1 MLLVDVKILYIRIY
15 CTRNLFSNVF
25 VTWKCNVD
33 SVRINSSLVEQKY
46 SFYSQQLLESDCSN
60 TKTERLVLNS
70 FCFWLFS
77 KAWFLDQFLLNL
89 GKDWETHLFP
99 FNYFISLFP
108 IPLQIVGKTLCCW
121 AKLLKAQACRKSPAS
136 THEADGLFRMP
147 SFFIF
152 LKWKSFNTSQNT
164 NINFNLNIL
173 LVSKKW

>member
-1 MLLVDVKILYIRIY
+1 MSFISLEQAISWYWAKTNVFLYATMLLVDVTIPDIRIY

-70 FCFWLFS
+70 FCFWFFP

-108 IPLQIVGKTLCCW
+108 IPFQIVPDTL
-121 AKLLKAQACRKSPAS
+121 Q
-136 THEADGLFRMP
+136 T
-147 SFFIF
+147 
-152 LKWKSFNTSQNT
+152 T
-164 NINFNLNIL
+164 
-173 LVSKKW
+173 LVLES